1 MAYLA
6 RLESVA
12 RATVQGFESL
22 RLRVIK
28 PPNPSGDGEG
38 GQIKLGNQFEKDR
51 LVTAVTTK
59 AKTRYPINFFLTDQ
73 SPPDPWA
80 CALYSFTRGVVC
92 VLRHSD

>member
-38 GQIKLGNQFEKDR
+38 GRFWLRDQIESYR
-51 LVTAVTTK
+51 LMAGTTFK
-59 AKTRYPINFFLTDQ
+59 AEPCYPVSFSLTEQ
-73 SPPDPWA
+73 VAIYPWA
-80 CALYSFTRGVVC
+80 GALYSFTRGEVC
-92 VLRHSD
+92 VPQ